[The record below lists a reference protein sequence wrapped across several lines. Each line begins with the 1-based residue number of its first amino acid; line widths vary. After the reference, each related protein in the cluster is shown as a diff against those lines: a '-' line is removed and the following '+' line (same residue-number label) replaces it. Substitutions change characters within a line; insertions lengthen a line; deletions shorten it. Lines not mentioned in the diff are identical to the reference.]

1 MPLTF
6 SSDSL
11 RLANS
16 NQANTSKINQTQ
28 AGISASATNDSL
40 TKSRVAP
47 EDSDAKKNKSI
58 HLHLSE
64 DAKNKSRLEK
74 KKEAIDKS
82 DLPTKIKDYLKRIHE
97 LKEELRK
104 LEQALKKVMANNNL
118 SEEQKD
124 LQADQLQTQINA
136 LNNALVSTLNALE
149 KDLKEEPLTQEQAAT
164 FAELLL

>member
-11 RLANS
+11 GLAKA
-16 NQANTSKINQTQ
+16 NQANASQTPV
-28 AGISASATNDSL
+28 SNNASATNDSV
-40 TKSRVAP
+40 TRSRIAP
-47 EDSDAKKNKSI
+47 EESSAKKNKSVY
-58 HLHLSE
+58 LHLSE
-64 DAKNKSRLEK
+64 EAKNKSRLEK

-104 LEQALKKVMANNNL
+104 LEQELKKVMANNNI

-124 LQADQLQTQINA
+124 LQAVQLQTQINA
-136 LNNALVSTLNALE
+136 LNKALVSTLNALE
-149 KDLKEEPLTQEQAAT
+149 KDLKEEPLSKEQAAT